1 MKKRFLAILASGA
14 ILMVMAGAADAALLM
29 RGTDI
34 LGNKLIYDT
43 DMDITWYDYTKS
55 ADTWDNQVA
64 WADSLEVTFN
74 DATYN
79 DWRLPATVDGS
90 YVYGYSGPDSGSD
103 WGEYVYSYTWGYNL
117 YNSEIGYL
125 FYIELDN
132 NGYIARDGASQ
143 SDYGLE
149 NTGVFDKL
157 PEMWCWS
164 GTEHADNQAW
174 GFGFFLGYQGADSKT
189 YEAPALAVRP
199 GDVAPVPVPS
209 TIFLLASGIFA
220 MAGDRL
226 RICRRRLRRRRE

>member
-103 WGEYVYSYTWGYNL
+103 
-117 YNSEIGYL
+117 
-125 FYIELDN
+125 
-132 NGYIARDGASQ
+132 
-143 SDYGLE
+143 
-149 NTGVFDKL
+149 
-157 PEMWCWS
+157 
-164 GTEHADNQAW
+164 
-174 GFGFFLGYQGADSKT
+174 
-189 YEAPALAVRP
+189 
-199 GDVAPVPVPS
+199 
-209 TIFLLASGIFA
+209 
-220 MAGDRL
+220 
-226 RICRRRLRRRRE
+226 